1 MSSLRMLNIHKLD
14 LTRHALFP
22 VSPGMCPHFY
32 CGEYS
37 VSIFNNTS
45 KQTEKNVRKIN
56 WRASEASETLSGLF
70 N

>member
-1 MSSLRMLNIHKLD
+1 MDMSSLRMLNIHKLG

-37 VSIFNNTS
+37 VSIFNNIS
-45 KQTEKNVRKIN
+45 EQTEKR
-56 WRASEASETLSGLF
+56 
-70 N
+70 